1 MEVVVSLQITN
12 KMEDLLLSKSN
23 SLIIMAMAIT
33 TITIINSTS
42 NKMETVIIINMVE
55 TMEPHSLDRNDLL
68 YRCPIILRRMISFL
82 LMTSI
87 CDQ

>member
-1 MEVVVSLQITN
+1 MSLQITN

-23 SLIIMAMAIT
+23 SLIIMGMAITTIT

-68 YRCPIILRRMISFL
+68 YRCPIILKRTIFL

>member
-1 MEVVVSLQITN
+1 MVVVFLQITN

-23 SLIIMAMAIT
+23 SLIIMVMAIT
-33 TITIINSTS
+33 TIINSTS

-55 TMEPHSLDRNDLL
+55 TMEPHSLDRKDLL
-68 YRCPIILRRMISFL
+68 YRCPIILRRTISFL

>member
-1 MEVVVSLQITN
+1 MFLQITN

-23 SLIIMAMAIT
+23 SLIIMGMAITTIT

-68 YRCPIILRRMISFL
+68 YRCPIILKRTIFL